1 MKLLTLPFPCL
12 DQRWEEVGSAL
23 YAKCARNKWKEIC
36 RKVKYSCCLPFYA
49 TLLHVGFSGIER
61 LQVVQTA
68 IGCFYVSG
76 IDRQQSGEA
85 ATGYVL

>member
-1 MKLLTLPFPCL
+1 MKLLFLFLPRI
-12 DQRWEEVGSAL
+12 DQRQEQVKSAL
-23 YAKCARNKWKEIC
+23 QAKYGRNKRKEIC
-36 RKVKYSCCLPFYA
+36 IKVKYSCCLPFYA
-49 TLLHVGFSGIER
+49 TVLHVGFNEIEK

-68 IGCFYVSG
+68 IGCLYVSG